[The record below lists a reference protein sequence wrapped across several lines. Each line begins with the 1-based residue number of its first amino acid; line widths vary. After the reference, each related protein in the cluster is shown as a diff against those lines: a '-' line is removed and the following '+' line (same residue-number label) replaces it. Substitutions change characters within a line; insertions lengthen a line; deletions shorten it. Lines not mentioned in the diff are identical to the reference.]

1 MLETGLFFL
10 LSWSAFLSA
19 EAAGLTGQCFFLG
32 SPPDV
37 WIPVFPAPH
46 QAPLPDPA
54 GGEMD
59 CVRIS
64 LSWERKK
71 KKKSIHYMTAQSEVS
86 EVPLPLLSL
95 LVRKGT
101 LKSTNDMYGRLVWHV
116 AVFSECE
123 GTHGCF
129 VGMSAGFPSA
139 GNSDAHVGGLFWC
152 APRNTQRYLKISAYV
167 RAKKIR
173 SWRGGFGSVSL
184 IVEGLYVESSEME
197 QSMEKEAVPKVPRG
211 SGEARG
217 RGPAACIPYLNSA
230 IRLPFCNS
238 EGLRLGSCND
248 WVLFH
253 VEESPWLWAK
263 CQSYF
268 FPLA

>member
-1 MLETGLFFL
+1 MCEYLCFPPLTKLRSLTLQEVKWIV
-10 LSWSAFLSA
+10 SESA
-19 EAAGLTGQCFFLG
+19 
-32 SPPDV
+32 SP
-37 WIPVFPAPH
+37 
-46 QAPLPDPA
+46 
-54 GGEMD
+54 GRG
-59 CVRIS
+59 
-64 LSWERKK
+64 KK
-71 KKKSIHYMTAQSEVS
+71 KKMHPLCDSSIGS
-86 EVPLPLLSL
+86 LPSADSSSL
-95 LVRKGT
+95 LAGQEGDVEICEWQ
-101 LKSTNDMYGRLVWHV
+101 MYGWLVWHV

-129 VGMSAGFPSA
+129 VGMSAAFPSA
-139 GNSDAHVGGLFWC
+139 VNSDAHVGGLFGC
-152 APRNTQRYLKISAYV
+152 TPRHTQRYLKISAYV

-197 QSMEKEAVPKVPRG
+197 QSMEKEAVPKVPPG

-217 RGPAACIPYLNSA
+217 RGPTACIPYLNSA

-238 EGLRLGSCND
+238 EGLRLGTCND